1 MNKHLSSY
9 AFGLCM
15 ALGMTF
21 TACSSDKDDAKYKPH
36 TITFEDVAPEY
47 LAGPTAYG
55 ENLYPNYKGED
66 AKRYIGYLDV
76 VSGLNF
82 CISSNDADYGG
93 FGEYGVAISQWND
106 KEKNDYK
113 NQCSVYFGDSN
124 KKNGGYKNSSTFAV
138 VHASSMPTE
147 NPFMKF
153 DEGEELVSHMYITN
167 STYGAL
173 IMLQGNDFSKKLSYE
188 NKDWLKLII
197 VGKDQNGKETGF
209 VEHFL
214 ADFRTKTAKG
224 ISTTWERVDLK
235 RLGRVHEIS
244 FKMEGSD
251 SGEFGLNTPSYF
263 CMDDLTV
270 LLEK

>member
-1 MNKHLSSY
+1 MNKHLSTY

-15 ALGMTF
+15 AMGMTF

-55 ENLYPNYKGED
+55 ENLYPEFKGET
-66 AKRYIGYLDV
+66 YQGYFDETSYLMFNTTTD
-76 VSGLNF
+76 G
-82 CISSNDADYGG
+82 YGFSEG
-93 FGEYGVAISQWND
+93 GIAISQWND
-106 KEKNDYK
+106 KETAGYD

-124 KKNGGYKNSSTFAV
+124 KKNGGYHSKTFAIGYV
-138 VHASSMPTE
+138 SSYGDKAGAMAE
-147 NPFMKF
+147 FA
-153 DEGEELVSHMYITN
+153 EGEELLSHVYITN
-167 STYGAL
+167 STTTVLAMKNGLSMARAY
-173 IMLQGNDFSKKLSYE
+173 SYE